1 MTKSKENKEKH
12 LEAGEKV
19 SEALKDFSEVKRHL
33 LNADKE
39 VLMAGKA
46 VLEVFIGW
54 IDKANAPKK
63 KVEKIKID

>member
-1 MTKSKENKEKH
+1 MSKETKDKCQETGSKMSD
-12 LEAGEKV
+12 V
-19 SEALKDFSEVKRHL
+19 LKDFSDVRRHM

-39 VLMAGKA
+39 ILMAGKA
-46 VLEVFIGW
+46 VFEVLIGW